1 MNVPFGLVEWMILL
15 MLPLFFRYIL
25 PTNGQYDSQGRVEY
39 TGDFSGEPSLES
51 TIGTNVFDK
60 VNRLIY
66 VVLRGKDP
74 VEIRISPLVVLSL
87 T

>member
-1 MNVPFGLVEWMILL
+1 MISF
-15 MLPLFFRYIL
+15 MLTLFFRYIL
-25 PTNGQYDSQGRVEY
+25 PTNGQYDSQGRVVY

-51 TIGTNVFDK
+51 TTGTNVFDK